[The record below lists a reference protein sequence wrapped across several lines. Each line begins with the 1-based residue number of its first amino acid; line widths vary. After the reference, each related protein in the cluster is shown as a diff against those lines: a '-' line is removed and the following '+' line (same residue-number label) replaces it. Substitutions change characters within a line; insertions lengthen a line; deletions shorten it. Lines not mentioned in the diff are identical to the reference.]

1 MLTGDTSELLVN
13 GAAFKLIIITILLA
27 AVILMLVW
35 FCNNQKLRNKTSA
48 RNLPSVIQAE
58 AIASQ
63 QVSERESLELV
74 PQVSE
79 RESLELVPQV
89 SERESLDLDTQ
100 GSERESLD
108 LAPQVSDRESLDL
121 PPQVSERESLDLD
134 PQVSERE
141 SIDLD
146 PQVSERESIDPHPQV
161 SLADRRL
168 IPNDLHQVYTEVYAT
183 RPKWNN
189 IGLAFNL
196 PPATLESIKMKHRE
210 DPDSC
215 LREMLYTRLK
225 LEHPL
230 TWRDVVNGLR
240 CSTVG
245 ETALAYKLATKYGLE
260 QNNSPELETPQQR
273 LTISVGEPSFVLGP
287 TLPAPECVVRYSS
300 YLKDRYKQ
308 MSVLPDPD
316 WPPAITTE
324 QHYTNLALIEREI
337 HSLPRT
343 ETSETMAYDYA
354 HGKIDNIVAR
364 KREIKLKEAFL
375 PIIDPGSK
383 ESRLTILMDGAPGV
397 GKTTISRKVCI
408 DWANGELLQEYQLVI
423 LVPLREVILTQ
434 TGHQSVADLLPA
446 DDHELKDQVLR
457 YIQKT
462 SGANILFIF
471 DGFDELS
478 SQQRNVQSLFLD
490 IIKGSKFHRCS
501 VLVTSRPYASG
512 SLRIMKRVNRHVE
525 VLGFTKGQIDVCIH
539 KNVPEVEAKQLI
551 QKLKERLDIGSIC
564 YIPLNCRIVLFVYS
578 QQQYKLPA
586 TLTQLYEVF
595 ILHTLKHHAEKITQ
609 DPTIIEEIQDAS
621 DIQNL
626 PQSVQIRLNSLSE
639 MAFSGIDKD
648 QLVFNNEELKTS
660 TNVLSLGLLNA
671 IETFTI
677 SGSRKLF
684 QFLHLTI
691 QEFLAARHI
700 ASRGMFAVEKAVFM
714 KSHIKNERFRMT
726 LLFLSGLTHLSFLPP
741 GESLLDGQTIDLS
754 GRDDNAKFVFLA
766 QLFYE
771 SENSSSQWLLSSLSS
786 IVLDFAQYRLS
797 QFDCLVLAHF
807 LSSTP
812 QGHVWEAINFE
823 DCGLTGDCLE
833 TLLSKYHSSEPGVPA
848 VTLTTTLNVSDNSV
862 TGPNVVSLFKA
873 LERNTCLKTLHL
885 SENNITAGEHSEAVG
900 QAIEGMLRVNQSL
913 QVLKLDDCDLDDTV
927 ISHIATCLTHNTTL
941 QELNIGFNQS
951 VTSDGWVKFFQTIRN
966 GTTLLQ
972 KLHISDNNLQ
982 SEGVIALSQM
992 LLHNKTIT
1000 ELSIY
1005 NISRIATITTEAW
1018 IQLFQVLRH
1027 HPTLSILNISKN
1039 NLEGEGS
1046 IALGECLH
1054 HNKTITVL
1062 AARECGLTDAVLKAM
1077 ATNLSH
1083 ESSSLREI
1091 DIGNNNSLT
1100 SEGWIPFFQI
1110 LRQNSSLR
1118 KLNIRGSYEPV
1129 EVDRRGN
1136 VVTALAEMISCN
1148 KGIQELTIRKE
1159 FIENE
1164 HKLLARSLV
1173 QNTTLQVLYVSS
1185 STDRKDI
1192 DILKEEIKKLKQE
1205 EGIVP
1210 PDWNLKITV

>member
-13 GAAFKLIIITILLA
+13 GAAFKLIVITILLA
-27 AVILMLVW
+27 AVILMLVL
-35 FCNNQKLRNKTSA
+35 FCNKQEQRNKTSA
-48 RNLPSVIQAE
+48 RNLPSAIQAD

-63 QVSERESLELV
+63 QVSERECLNLA

-79 RESLELVPQV
+79 RESLN
-89 SERESLDLDTQ
+89 
-100 GSERESLD
+100 
-108 LAPQVSDRESLDL
+108 LA
-121 PPQVSERESLDLD
+121 PQVSERESLDLD

-141 SIDLD
+141 SLDLD
-146 PQVSERESIDPHPQV
+146 SKRMTNTIVQGRIIESGGSLEDQSEQTPVSMRSSTQP

-168 IPNDLHQVYTEVYAT
+168 MPNDLHEVYTEVYAT
-183 RPKWNN
+183 RPKWHN

-196 PPATLESIKMKHRE
+196 PPATLEAIRMKHHE

-215 LREMLYTRLK
+215 LREMLYKRLK

-245 ETALAYKLATKYGLE
+245 ETALANKLATKYGLE

-287 TLPAPECVVRYSS
+287 TLPAPECVVRYSG

-316 WPPAITTE
+316 WPPAIATE
-324 QHYTNLALIEREI
+324 QHYTNLALIEQER
-337 HSLPRT
+337 HSLPRA
-343 ETSETMAYDYA
+343 EASETMAYEYA

-364 KREIKLKEAFL
+364 KEEILLEDVFL
-375 PIIDPGSK
+375 PIIGPGSK

-408 DWANGELLQEYQLVI
+408 DWANGELLQEYQVVI
-423 LVPLREVILTQ
+423 LVPLREVILAQ
-434 TGHQSVADLLPA
+434 TGHQSIADLLPA

-512 SLRIMKRVNRHVE
+512 SLRRINRVNRHVE
-525 VLGFTKGQIDVCIH
+525 VLGFTKRQIDDCIL

-551 QKLKERLDIGSIC
+551 QKLGERLDIGSVC

-578 QQQYKLPA
+578 QQKYELPV
-586 TLTQLYEVF
+586 TLTQLYDVF

-609 DPTIIEEIQDAS
+609 DPTIIEEIQEAS

-626 PQSVQIRLNSLSE
+626 PQSVQTQLDSLSE

-700 ASRGMFAVEKAVFM
+700 ASGLMSAVEKAVFM
-714 KSHIKNERFRMT
+714 KSHINNERFRMV

-741 GESLLDGQTIDLS
+741 GESLLGSQTINLYS
-754 GRDDNAKFVFLA
+754 RDNKTRFIFLA

-771 SENSSSQWLLSSLSS
+771 SNDSSSQWLMSSLISKIFNMS
-786 IVLDFAQYRLS
+786 DHRLT
-797 QFDCLVLAHF
+797 QFDCLVLARF
-807 LSSTP
+807 FSSIP
-812 QGHVWEAINFE
+812 QDHVWEAIKFNG
-823 DCGLTGDCLE
+823 CKLTADCLE
-833 TLLSKYHSSEPGVPA
+833 TLLTKYHSSEPGVPA
-848 VTLTTTLNVSDNSV
+848 LTLTTTFDVSHNSV
-862 TGPNVVSLFKA
+862 SGPSVVSLFTVLGK
-873 LERNTCLKTLHL
+873 NTCLKKLDL
-885 SENNITAGEHSEAVG
+885 SRNDIIVGEHSEAVG

-913 QVLKLDDCDLDDTV
+913 QVLKLYECDLDDTV
-927 ISHIATCLTHNTTL
+927 IGHIATGLTHNTTL
-941 QELNIGFNQS
+941 QELDIGNNRS
-951 VTSDGWVKFFQTIRN
+951 VTSDGCVQKGSTS
-966 GTTLLQ
+966 LQ
-972 KLHISDNNLQ
+972 ISGNNLQ
-982 SEGVIALSQM
+982 SYGVVALSQM

-1000 ELSIY
+1000 VF
-1005 NISRIATITTEAW
+1005 EA
-1018 IQLFQVLRH
+1018 R
-1027 HPTLSILNISKN
+1027 S
-1039 NLEGEGS
+1039 
-1046 IALGECLH
+1046 
-1054 HNKTITVL
+1054 
-1062 AARECGLTDAVLKAM
+1062 CGLTDDVLRAL

-1091 DIGNNNSLT
+1091 DICANNSLT
-1100 SEGWIPFFQI
+1100 SEGWISVFQI
-1110 LRQNSSLR
+1110 LQQNSSLR
-1118 KLNIRGSYEPV
+1118 KLNIRDSYEPM
-1129 EVDRRGN
+1129 EVDRKRK
-1136 VVTALAEMISCN
+1136 VVTALAKMISRN
-1148 KGIQELTIRKE
+1148 EGIQELTISE
-1159 FIENE
+1159 DFIEDE

-1173 QNTTLQVLYVSS
+1173 QNTTLQVLRVYS
-1185 STDRKDI
+1185 STHPFAWKDI
-1192 DILKEEIKKLKQE
+1192 AILREETEKLNQE

-1210 PDWNLKITV
+1210 PDWNLKITTLSLL